1 MIAGTRK
8 QWIFREVK
16 KSKNAQLDKQNNVR
30 TCVSKFVL
38 VLDKFLSISSAP
50 PCSSLLLSAPELLR
64 SRSGAAPPF
73 LPSNLVTLCVLLR
86 SSSSLAPLT
95 MNFRRRKGAAPEP
108 DEEQPP

>member
-1 MIAGTRK
+1 MIPK
-8 QWIFREVK
+8 M
-16 KSKNAQLDKQNNVR
+16 
-30 TCVSKFVL
+30 
-38 VLDKFLSISSAP
+38 FLRICFGFGQFLFIHFF
-50 PCSSLLLSAPELLR
+50 CSTLLLPAPLC
-64 SRSGAAPPF
+64 SGAAPPF